1 MIWIPES
8 SSRSGRD
15 RDGAAVAIWGSKLS
29 TTPRP
34 GSSELEELA
43 RRLRVPQSFVSKY
56 ERGERRLEL
65 AEAILILEHLG
76 VSLRTFSRRLESE
89 QALQVE
95 E

>member
-1 MIWIPES
+1 
-8 SSRSGRD
+8 
-15 RDGAAVAIWGSKLS
+15 
-29 TTPRP
+29 
-34 GSSELEELA
+34 
-43 RRLRVPQSFVSKY
+43 VPQSFVSKY